1 MSKVAVILRENIE
14 KLGSAGDLVQVSR
27 GFARNYLIPLKK
39 GIEAD
44 SQNIALVELQKKHA
58 RERAERHRQ
67 EMEEISSR
75 ISATE
80 VTVPVKVGSGQK
92 LFGSVTA
99 HDISE
104 AFGQAGIVLDRKQI
118 HLEIPIRE
126 LGTFEIEVRLGSGL
140 KCSTK
145 VIVVSE

>member
-1 MSKVAVILRENIE
+1 MSKVSVILREDVE

-27 GFARNYLIPLKK
+27 GFARNYLIPRKK

-58 RERAERHRQ
+58 RERAERQRR
-67 EMEEISSR
+67 EMEELSAR

-80 VTVPVKVGSGQK
+80 LTIPVKVGSGQK

-99 HDISE
+99 HDISD
-104 AFGQAGIVLDRKQI
+104 AFERSGILLDRKQV
-118 HLEIPIRE
+118 HLESPIRE
-126 LGTFEIEVRLGSGL
+126 LGTFDVEVRLGSGL
-140 KCSTK
+140 KCLTK
-145 VIVVSE
+145 VTVISE